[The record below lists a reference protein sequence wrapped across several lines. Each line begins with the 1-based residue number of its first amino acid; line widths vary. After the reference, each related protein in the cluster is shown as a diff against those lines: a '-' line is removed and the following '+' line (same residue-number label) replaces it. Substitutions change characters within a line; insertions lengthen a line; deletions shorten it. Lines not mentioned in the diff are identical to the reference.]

1 MLISNRFS
9 HALACIA
16 VALVVV
22 GGLALPQQLL
32 LADSGPTA
40 PITNCTA
47 ASCNNDTGCTS
58 SCAGQKCD
66 ANDSSKVCTTTNSD
80 DVPLAVEGGEQLL
93 METPY
98 PTFLFSASCPSLG
111 SSKYALSIQSSL

>member
-1 MLISNRFS
+1 MGENFQSLFFIGHLVEIVEETAKILGEEKAHIFVNLYNDWIEVYS
-9 HALACIA
+9 ALF
-16 VALVVV
+16 
-22 GGLALPQQLL
+22 
-32 LADSGPTA
+32 
-40 PITNCTA
+40 
-47 ASCNNDTGCTS
+47 
-58 SCAGQKCD
+58 
-66 ANDSSKVCTTTNSD
+66 D